1 MAPSRAMRLLAVV
14 IALIVTAGCD
24 QATKHLART
33 KLTPADSI
41 TMAGGMVELTLAE
54 NPGAFLSFGASL
66 PEKARGGFFT
76 FGVAA
81 GLTVLLAWL
90 IGTSRISWLQFL
102 GMTLAWAGGI
112 SNLID
117 RFSRGGL
124 VTDFMMLRAGPLH
137 TGIFNVADVAVM
149 VGIGFLIVAAFIPS
163 KDQTPQPAQEPA
175 PKL

>member
-1 MAPSRAMRLLAVV
+1 MRLLAVV
-14 IALIVTAGCD
+14 IVLIVTAGCD

-33 KLTPADSI
+33 RLTTTDSI
-41 TMAGGMVELTLAE
+41 MMAGGMVELTLAE
-54 NPGAFLSFGASL
+54 NPGAFLSFGASV
-66 PEKARGGFFT
+66 PEKARRAFFT

-81 GLTVLLAWL
+81 GLTLLLVWL
-90 IGTSRISWLQFL
+90 LNTSRIGWLQFA

-137 TGIFNVADVAVM
+137 TGIFNVADMAVM
-149 VGIGFLIVAAFIPS
+149 LGIGFLIVAAFLPA
-163 KDQTPQPAQEPA
+163 KDQIPKPAENPA